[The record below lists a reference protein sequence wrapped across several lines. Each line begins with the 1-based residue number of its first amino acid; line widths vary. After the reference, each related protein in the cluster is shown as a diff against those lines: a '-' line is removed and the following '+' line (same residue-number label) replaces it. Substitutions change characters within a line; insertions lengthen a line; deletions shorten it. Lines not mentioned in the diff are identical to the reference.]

1 MKMNEWREWGDERS
15 AYMNY
20 QYIARDATELSGK
33 LSLVIADMNNWLKDE
48 GWSSHFDPEF
58 VRDVLCG
65 APDALNRVLTNNFH
79 LTRTIDKERTE
90 FEEEMDRL
98 HQMYQA
104 QIDVLETQLST
115 AQILLRGEKPDE

>member
-1 MKMNEWREWGDERS
+1 MSEWREWGDERS

-58 VRDVLCG
+58 VRDILCG
-65 APDALNRVLTNNFH
+65 APEAINRVLTNNFH

-90 FEEEMDRL
+90 YEEEVDRL

-104 QIDVLETQLST
+104 QIDVLETQLAT
-115 AQILLRGEKPDE
+115 AKALLRGEKPDE

>member
-1 MKMNEWREWGDERS
+1 MSEWREWGDEHS

-20 QYIARDATELSGK
+20 QYVSRYGTELSGK

-48 GWSSHFDPEF
+48 GWSSHFDPEY
-58 VRDVLCG
+58 VRDILCG
-65 APDALNRVLTNNFH
+65 APEAINRVLTNNFH

-90 FEEEMDRL
+90 YEEEVDRL

-104 QIDVLETQLST
+104 QIDVIEKQLAT
-115 AQILLRGEKPDE
+115 AQTLLRGEKPDE